1 MKPLP
6 AALDDYLALRRSL
19 GYKLCDEDRLL
30 RQFVA
35 FAGESEA
42 EFITTD
48 LALTWATRRPAEYSP
63 YWCRRLRAVRHFAQ
77 YCSAHDP
84 RTVVP
89 PPGLVLHRYQ
99 RPTPYIYRDE
109 EIGRLLAAAAGPPSR
124 TGLRPRTF
132 VTLFGLYAV
141 TGLRCREPLQLDR
154 TDVDWQNG
162 VLTIRST
169 KFGKSRLVP
178 LHPSTVDALRAYALC
193 RDRLCR
199 TADSPSFFLSEAGI
213 RLSHWA
219 VRATFVT
226 LSHRIGLR
234 GPNDSHGPR
243 LHDLRHRM
251 AVNALLRWYREGVDV
266 ERHLPTLATYL
277 GHAHVTD
284 TYWYLTATPELLQ
297 RAMLRLEQPDPGA
310 LP

>member
-1 MKPLP
+1 MNPLP
-6 AALDDYLALRRSL
+6 AALDEYLALRRAL
-19 GYKLCDEDRLL
+19 GHKLGWASCLL

-35 FAGESEA
+35 FADEMEA
-42 EFITTD
+42 DFVTTE
-48 LALTWATRRPAEYSP
+48 LALAWATKRPAEASP
-63 YWCRRLRAVRHFAQ
+63 EWARRLSVVRHFAQ

-89 PPGLVLHRYQ
+89 PRDLLPTRYH
-99 RPTPYIYRDE
+99 RPTPYIYRDD
-109 EIGRLLAAAAGPPSR
+109 EIRRLLDAAAQLPSK

-141 TGLRCREPLQLDR
+141 TGLRCQEPLRLDR
-154 TDVDWQNG
+154 NDVDWLNG
-162 VLTIRST
+162 VLVIRDT

-178 LHPSTVDALRAYALC
+178 LHPSTVDALRAYADC

-199 TADSPSFFLSEAGI
+199 NPDGPSFFLSEGGT
-213 RLSHWA
+213 RLTHWA
-219 VRATFVT
+219 VRATFVS

-234 GPNDSHGPR
+234 NSGDSHGPR
-243 LHDLRHRM
+243 LHDLRHRV
-251 AVNALLRWYREGVDV
+251 AVNTQLRWYRDGVDV
-266 ERHLPTLATYL
+266 ERRLPTLATYL
-277 GHAHVTD
+277 GHSHVTD

-297 RAMLRLEQPDPGA
+297 RAMLRLEPSVSEA